1 MSAQT
6 HRLLVIAAAAAAV
19 SAGLFSQ
26 PNRPTSAEEQLR
38 QQIAEL
44 QTETGLARPA
54 EVIDPLHA
62 LALLYEEDGDYA
74 LATATLEEA
83 RYVARVHNGLT
94 SADEAL
100 LLRQQVRSEKA
111 LGLHDRAW
119 DLEQD
124 MLTIARHHHEDIRIL
139 PIFRELA
146 EDRLGV
152 IEKVARGERPPM
164 IYAGC
169 YNGEP
174 LPPYDYTRGGAW
186 RDAPQGEASGFTTPS
201 CYGGINQDLIVKLR
215 REILMYYADAIET
228 ILRTGDYASQ
238 DLRELERAAVR
249 VRNGRSRSLNSVQ
262 SGKGGE
268 SFAICPRGTL
278 DDYLALEILDSC
290 LAPVARG
297 PGFVVANVGNPL
309 GFMRLMQYEIRS
321 GAPATARADAI
332 AGLADWYVLFSP
344 ANRRRFD
351 LPQVAF
357 ALYERAYRELDQSRD
372 LKASTEMFAPELPVT
387 LPTYEPNPFASAATE
402 SARYIDVSFAV
413 TKYGLGERV
422 EILEPSKGGATREE
436 KQALIKLIESTTFRP
451 RMVNGA
457 LADEAPIALRY
468 YLR

>member
-6 HRLLVIAAAAAAV
+6 YRLLVTAAAAAV
-19 SAGLFSQ
+19 SAGLFAQ
-26 PNRPTSAEEQLR
+26 PNRPSTSTEEQLR

-54 EVIDPLHA
+54 EVIDPLRA
-62 LALLYEEDGDYA
+62 LALLYEEEGDFA
-74 LATATLEEA
+74 LASATLEEA
-83 RYVARVHNGLT
+83 RYVTRVHNGLT

-111 LGLHDRAW
+111 LGLHERAW

-124 MLTIARHHHEDIRIL
+124 MVTIARHHHEDIRML

-146 EDRLGV
+146 ENRLDV
-152 IEKVARGERPPM
+152 IEKVARSERPPM

-174 LPPYDYTRGGAW
+174 LPPYDYTRGGEW
-186 RDAPQGEASGFTTPS
+186 RDVPQGQASGFTTPS
-201 CYGGINQDLIVKLR
+201 CYGGINQDLIVKLH
-215 REILMYYADAIET
+215 RETLMYYADAIEI

-238 DLRELERAAVR
+238 ELRELERAAVR

-262 SGKGGE
+262 SGKGGG
-268 SFAICPRGTL
+268 SFAICPSGTL
-278 DDYLALEILDSC
+278 DDYLALEILESC

-309 GFMRLMQYEIRS
+309 GLIRLMQYEIRS
-321 GAPATARADAI
+321 AAPPAARANAI
-332 AGLADWYVLFSP
+332 ADLADWYVLFTP
-344 ANRRRFD
+344 AERRRFN

-357 ALYERAYRELDQSRD
+357 ALYQRAYRELEQSGD

-387 LPTYEPNPFASAATE
+387 LPTYEPNPFEPAATE
-402 SARYIDVSFAV
+402 PGRYIDVSFAI
-413 TKYGLGERV
+413 TKYGLGERI
-422 EILEPSKGGATREE
+422 EILGTSENATREE
-436 KQALIKLIESTTFRP
+436 KQDLIRLIETTTFRP
-451 RMVNGA
+451 RMTNGKI
-457 LADEAPIALRY
+457 ADEAPVALRY
-468 YLR
+468 YLQ